1 MSMPTRALTVTLA
14 LASLAGCDRSQV
26 GNMSFF
32 VTSVPAGTGGTIG
45 GLAGADAHCQRLA
58 EAAGS
63 TGKTWRAYLSAP
75 AGDATPA
82 VHARDRIGRGP
93 WFNSRGDQIATSL
106 EDLHGPGN
114 QIGRNTAL
122 VETGASTRFLPHD
135 MLTGSNK
142 DGTLAAGDSTCR
154 GWKSTVG
161 FAVLGHSDKVGSIGP
176 DSNSWNSAHLSAGCT
191 AEAFRSTGGNGR
203 FYCFAVQ

>member
-1 MSMPTRALTVTLA
+1 MTYRLLSIGFVVALLV
-14 LASLAGCDRSQV
+14 AGCTRHTPEQ
-26 GNMSFF
+26 MTFF

-63 TGKTWRAYLSAP
+63 HGKSWRAYLSAP
-75 AGDATPA
+75 AGDSTPA

-93 WFNSRGDQIATSL
+93 WVNARGVQIAASL

-114 QIGRNTAL
+114 QIGRSTAL
-122 VETGASTRFLPHD
+122 IETGEAVRFLPHD

-142 DGTLAAGDSTCR
+142 DGTLADGDSTCR

-176 DSNSWNSAHLSAGCT
+176 DANSWNSAHLSEGCT
-191 AEAFRSTGGNGR
+191 AEAFRGTGGNGLY
-203 FYCFAVQ
+203 YCFAID

>member
-1 MSMPTRALTVTLA
+1 MRILLRRIGLVLA
-14 LASLAGCDRSQV
+14 LAAAGACDRHEPDK
-26 GNMSFF
+26 MSFF

-45 GLAGADAHCQRLA
+45 GLAGAAAHCQRLA

-82 VHARDRIGRGP
+82 VRARDRIGNGP
-93 WFNSRGDQIATSL
+93 WFNSRGVQIAANL

-114 QIGRNTAL
+114 QLGRNTAL
-122 VETGASTRFLPHD
+122 VETGAATRFPHD
-135 MLTGSNK
+135 ILTGSNK
-142 DGTLAAGDSTCR
+142 DGTLADGDATCR

-176 DSNSWNSAHLSAGCT
+176 DANSWNSAHLSEGCT
-191 AEAFRSTGGNGR
+191 AEAFRETGGNGL
-203 FYCFAVQ
+203 FYCFAIN